1 MRRQSKTVTVRGVA
15 IGGGSRVTVQ
25 SMTNT
30 DTADRDA
37 TLAQI
42 RALEREI
49 EKQEQHSAELDRQT
63 YFLTASRNA
72 SATSDRSSPPSSRSR
87 NVTSIFVTGSPDFHV
102 TSQEGTAALLKVA

>member
-42 RALEREI
+42 RALERCGCDI
-49 EKQEQHSAELDRQT
+49 VRFTVNSAAAVANIP
-63 YFLTASRNA
+63 YFLEHT
-72 SATSDRSSPPSSRSR
+72 PL
-87 NVTSIFVTGSPDFHV
+87 
-102 TSQEGTAALLKVA
+102 AAGGGHPFRL